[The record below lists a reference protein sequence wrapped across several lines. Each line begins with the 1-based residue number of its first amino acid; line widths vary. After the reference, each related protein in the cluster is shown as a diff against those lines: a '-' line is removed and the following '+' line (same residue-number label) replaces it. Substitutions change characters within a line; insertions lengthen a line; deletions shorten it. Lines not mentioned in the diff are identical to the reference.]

1 MKLSRIASATT
12 FSVLVALVSGLAQAE
27 EYQGVLR
34 TQSTLSRSEVR
45 AQAVAAAHSV
55 DPYSE
60 GASSVVA
67 AALPSPRDRSVAQS
81 EAREVAHAPSQNL
94 YVEAFVNSRVP
105 VQYGI
110 RGVLPTRQAGIADG
124 VTLR

>member
-1 MKLSRIASATT
+1 MKISRIASAASL
-12 FSVLVALVSGLAQAE
+12 SVLVALIAAQAHAE
-27 EYQGVLR
+27 EYQGVLQ
-34 TQSTLSRSEVR
+34 THSTLGRGDVR
-45 AQAVAAAHSV
+45 AQAELAAHAI

-67 AALPSPRDRSVAQS
+67 AALPSPRERSAVQS
-81 EAREVAHAPSQNL
+81 EARAVAHAPSQNL

>member
-1 MKLSRIASATT
+1 MKISRIASAASL
-12 FSVLVALVSGLAQAE
+12 SVLVALIAAQAHAE
-27 EYQGVLR
+27 EYQGVLQ
-34 TQSTLSRSEVR
+34 THSTLVRGDVR
-45 AQAVAAAHSV
+45 AQAELAAHAI

-67 AALPSPRDRSVAQS
+67 AALPSPRERSAVQS
-81 EAREVAHAPSQNL
+81 EARAVAHAPSQNL